1 MPDNPDTALPADI
14 AAAIDR
20 LLDCDRRLHRDV
32 GTLPYVR
39 AGRDEARAALDAA
52 ILARLTAAEAERDEA
67 KAMLHA
73 LRQNLNAVWAD
84 NASLRE
90 RLESLGA

>member
-1 MPDNPDTALPADI
+1 VRNPDTALPADI
-14 AAAIDR
+14 AAAIDEM
-20 LLDCDRRLHRDV
+20 LGWHRRLYRSAGYPADWRDS
-32 GTLPYVR
+32 YD
-39 AGRDEARAALDAA
+39 AARAALDAA
-52 ILARLTAAEAERDEA
+52 ILARLTVAEAERDEA